1 MLWQKSLPFS
11 NDNRAWRGAAR
22 YLVGIAELLKKAFQK
37 GYKFLR
43 GNLFTLQNMLSETK
57 ILSLI
62 ESGELEFPQLK
73 FRLLKIDSRDKD

>member
-1 MLWQKSLPFS
+1 MLWQRSLPFS
-11 NDNRAWRGAAR
+11 NDTHAWRGAVR
-22 YLVGIAELLKKAFQK
+22 YLEGIAEPLKKVFPK
-37 GYKFLR
+37 GYKISR